1 MPSLASLAFA
11 AFILILFAGIYL
23 TLFDLLGT
31 VIIFID
37 VFLYALFTGFDR
49 VSGKII
55 LFLLLV
61 SIIVETIDFFLVMT
75 GTLQPAVTKRVFWI
89 SGISAIV
96 GAFILTPFFWG
107 PGTWGGF
114 FLGGFAGIITLEVA
128 RQSKLKSLYRAS
140 NRAIIAMAGRKIVKG
155 FVALFMVALSLSNIY
170 S

>member
-1 MPSLASLAFA
+1 LPSLASLAFA
-11 AFILILFAGIYL
+11 AFILILFASIYL

-37 VFLYALFTGFDR
+37 VFFYALFTGFDR
-49 VSGKII
+49 VNGKII
-55 LFLLLV
+55 LFLLLI
-61 SIIVETIDFFLVMT
+61 SIIVEVIDFFLVMT
-75 GTLQPAVTKRVFWI
+75 GALQPAATKRVFWTAA
-89 SGISAIV
+89 ISAIV

-107 PGTWGGF
+107 PGAWGGF

-128 RQSKLKSLYRAS
+128 RQAKLKSLYRAS
-140 NRAIIAMAGRKIVKG
+140 KLAIIAMAGRKIVKG

>member
-1 MPSLASLAFA
+1 LPLFASVAFT

-37 VFLYALFTGFDR
+37 VLLYALFTGFDR

-61 SIIVETIDFFLVMT
+61 SIIAETIDFFLVMT
-75 GTLQPAVTKRVFWI
+75 GAHQPAVTKRVFWT
-89 SGISAIV
+89 SAISAIV

-107 PGTWGGF
+107 PGTWVGF

-128 RQSKLKSLYRAS
+128 RQSKLKSPYRAS
-140 NRAIIAMAGRKIVKG
+140 NLAIIAMAGRKIVKG

>member
-1 MPSLASLAFA
+1 MLLLASLAFA

-55 LFLLLV
+55 LFLLLI
-61 SIIVETIDFFLVMT
+61 SIIVEAIDFFLVMT
-75 GTLQPAVTKRVFWI
+75 GALQPMATKKVFWTAA
-89 SGISAIV
+89 ISAIA

-107 PGTWGGF
+107 PGAWAGF

-128 RQSKLKSLYRAS
+128 RQTKLKSLYRAS
-140 NRAIIAMAGRKIVKG
+140 KLAIIAMAGRKIVKG
-155 FVALFMVALSLSNIY
+155 FIALFMVALSLSNIY

>member
-31 VIIFID
+31 VIISID

-49 VSGKII
+49 VNGKII
-55 LFLLLV
+55 LFLLLI
-61 SIIVETIDFFLVMT
+61 SIIVEAVDFFLVMT
-75 GTLQPAVTKRVFWI
+75 GALQPMATKKVFWTAA
-89 SGISAIV
+89 ISAVV

-107 PGTWGGF
+107 PGAWGGF

-128 RQSKLKSLYRAS
+128 RQSKVKSLYRAS
-140 NRAIIAMAGRKIVKG
+140 NLAIIAMAGRKIVKG

>member
-96 GAFILTPFFWG
+96 GAFILAPFLGG
-107 PGTWGGF
+107 PGVWVGF
-114 FLGGFAGIITLEVA
+114 FLGGFAGMITLEVV
-128 RQSKLKSLYRAS
+128 RQSKLKSLYRTS

>member
-1 MPSLASLAFA
+1 LPSLASLAFA
-11 AFILILFAGIYL
+11 AFILILFAGVYL

-49 VSGKII
+49 VNGKII
-55 LFLLLV
+55 LFLLLI

-75 GTLQPAVTKRVFWI
+75 GALQPAATKRVFWTAA
-89 SGISAIV
+89 ISAIV

-107 PGTWGGF
+107 PGAWVGF
-114 FLGGFAGIITLEVA
+114 FLGGFAGMITLEVV

-140 NRAIIAMAGRKIVKG
+140 NRTIIAMAGRKIVKG

>member
-31 VIIFID
+31 AIIFID

-55 LFLLLV
+55 LFLLLI
-61 SIIVETIDFFLVMT
+61 SIVVEAIDFFLVMT
-75 GTLQPAVTKRVFWI
+75 GALQPMATKKVFWI
-89 SGISAIV
+89 SAISAIA

-107 PGTWGGF
+107 PGAWGGF

-128 RQSKLKSLYRAS
+128 RQLKLKSLYRAS
-140 NRAIIAMAGRKIVKG
+140 NLAIIAMAGRKIVKG
-155 FVALFMVALSLSNIY
+155 FVALLMVALSLSNIY

>member
-31 VIIFID
+31 MIISID
-37 VFLYALFTGFDR
+37 VFLYALITGFDR
-49 VSGKII
+49 VNGKII
-55 LFLLLV
+55 LFLLLI
-61 SIIVETIDFFLVMT
+61 SIIVEAIDFFLVMN
-75 GTLQPAVTKRVFWI
+75 GALQPMATKKVFWTAA
-89 SGISAIV
+89 ISAII
-96 GAFILTPFFWG
+96 GTFILTPFFWG
-107 PGTWGGF
+107 PGAWGGF

-140 NRAIIAMAGRKIVKG
+140 NLAIIAMAGRKIVKG

>member
-1 MPSLASLAFA
+1 LLLLASLAFA

-55 LFLLLV
+55 LFLLLI
-61 SIIVETIDFFLVMT
+61 SIIVEAIDFFLVMT
-75 GTLQPAVTKRVFWI
+75 GALQPMATKKVFWTAA
-89 SGISAIV
+89 ISAIA

-107 PGTWGGF
+107 PGAWAGF

-128 RQSKLKSLYRAS
+128 RQTKLKSLYRAS
-140 NRAIIAMAGRKIVKG
+140 KLAIIAMAGRKIVKG